1 MSLVVSLTNDSR
13 HDQLLP
19 AGHPDHGP
27 EGVDKRVAKPTCLS
41 IPQVPFLLQSPVRP
55 PQPDTSEASGN
66 LLTSEPAVWTGALIG
81 YARVSTSGQLLDR
94 Q

>member
-1 MSLVVSLTNDSR
+1 VTVRKSNDSP

-66 LLTSEPAVWTGALIG
+66 LLTSEPPVWTGTLIG
-81 YARVSTSGQLLDR
+81 YAQVCTSGQLLDR